1 MPTVNLT
8 DEQVIDL
15 VTQLPPEQKRAALLA
30 LAKDAD
36 IRREKRLDQ
45 AKAQLR
51 RLCAERGLNWDAM
64 GEDERETFID
74 DLIHEDRKC
83 RM

>member
-45 AKAQLR
+45 AEAQLR

>member
-15 VTQLPPEQKRAALLA
+15 VTQLPPEQKRAALFA

-36 IRREKRLDQ
+36 IQREKRLDK
-45 AKAQLR
+45 AEAQLR
-51 RLCAERGLNWDAM
+51 RLCSERGLDWDAM
-64 GEDERETFID
+64 GEDKRETFID